1 MGVFDRDALPEGG
14 GSFITWRCHAV
25 DTSASSGSIM
35 TSHPKTVIDLLEVPF
50 TPTTTRDG
58 FLDVGTPSSNNGGCI
73 RFVLPRDAGII
84 TSTTSLWLEHAIGG
98 VTDGGVRRPGSM
110 TLCLA
115 TSAGYLYRI
124 VFQHHPSDVVVSTRE
139 EMLYGGGGGGFLRS
153 CLGRSEPVL
162 HGPWTLGGATVANV
176 AQARWVDSFTL
187 LLFSE
192 NGSSAIVKVCDPN
205 DDEDDD
211 DDDAMMVKTL
221 TCLAPAPESGGISS
235 LISWISGKS
244 SSQCSQSTRS
254 SVEQGMTP
262 LDTWRT
268 VNQSFS
274 SPPPAAPAAAPPAAA
289 PAAAPPAA
297 AAHGRISSTSRREHL
312 AGTIIETGIGLVV
325 IVVVREENDKC
336 GLEVWCN
343 MEDHEGKDTWLRTCV
358 VNGDEMGT
366 SFVAFCRRTTVMTSC
381 LRVEACA
388 YGKNRSLVSVVIAV
402 PEGGEQRHTTTT
414 RLLRLEGVLRSSDDS
429 TGLRSTLSLLLPKKS
444 VAANDTCYPFH
455 VLLDDQEVER
465 GQINFDSSSRVVD
478 MQLSIMD
485 INEDALDEEA
495 IPSLDVLLEVR
506 KIDEDDDDDDEE
518 EEETCMLHFDRY
530 DGTIPRVEKTLVSSQ
545 PCCLSRRNLLLCDF
559 NFLMEDGSVEGGEGS
574 EERGEER
581 GEETDLSG
589 ELPPM
594 TADDVE
600 EHLMRR
606 VMIPSRYTSTTLKY
620 AVTLMSKSTNER
632 KGMYN
637 ND

>member
-1 MGVFDRDALPEGG
+1 
-14 GSFITWRCHAV
+14 
-25 DTSASSGSIM
+25 M
-35 TSHPKTVIDLLEVPF
+35 TSPPKTVIDLLEVPF

-73 RFVLPRDAGII
+73 RFVLPPDAGII
-84 TSTTSLWLEHAIGG
+84 SSTTSLWLEHAIGV
-98 VTDGGVRRPGSM
+98 VTDSGVRRPGSM

-153 CLGRSEPVL
+153 CLGRSMPML
-162 HGPWTLGGATVANV
+162 HGPWTLGDANVGGATMANV

-187 LLFSE
+187 LLFGE

-205 DDEDDD
+205 DDDDD
-211 DDDAMMVKTL
+211 DDDDDDMIVKSL

-254 SVEQGMTP
+254 SVEQRMTP

-268 VNQSFS
+268 VNQSS
-274 SPPPAAPAAAPPAAA
+274 SSASSSSSSSSSSSAAATAS
-289 PAAAPPAA
+289 
-297 AAHGRISSTSRREHL
+297 HGGSSTRRREHL

-343 MEDHEGKDTWLRTCV
+343 MEDNEGKDTWLRTCV
-358 VNGDEMGT
+358 VNGDEMGA

-381 LRVEACA
+381 LRIEACA

-402 PEGGEQRHTTTT
+402 PEGGEQQDNNTTT

-429 TGLRSTLSLLLPKKS
+429 ADLHSTLSLLLPEKS
-444 VAANDTCYPFH
+444 VAANGTSSSFH
-455 VLLDDQEVER
+455 VLMDDQVDER
-465 GQINFDSSSRVVD
+465 GQINFDSSSSSSSRVVD

-506 KIDEDDDDDDEE
+506 GVDDEEE

-530 DGTIPRVEKTLVSSQ
+530 DGTIPRVEKTLVTSQ
-545 PCCLSRRNLLLCDF
+545 PCCLSRRNLLLFDF
-559 NFLMEDGSVEGGEGS
+559 NFLMEDGGVEGEERDEEKDEGGKERDEGS

-581 GEETDLSG
+581 GESG
-589 ELPPM
+589 EMPPM

-606 VMIPSRYTSTTLKY
+606 VMIPSRYTTTTLKY
-620 AVTLMSKSTNER
+620 AVTQMSTSTNER
-632 KGMYN
+632 KGTYK
-637 ND
+637 